1 LAEKSIYVVFRFQMN
16 WHKMIVFLLG
26 VMLGNKIIVHL
37 TSNTIIIS
45 VCISKS
51 FMKSH
56 PATIKDIARELGVSP
71 STVSRALKDHPDI
84 SPDTKFQVNTL
95 AAKLH
100 YKPNAIALSL
110 KNRRSNVVGVVIPE
124 IAHFFFSTVISGIQD
139 LANQNGYNVMVC
151 QTNESYDKEVAAVNA
166 FMDGRIDGLL
176 VSVSKETSDYE
187 HFRKLEEEEIPV
199 VFFDRIIEDFESD
212 YVVIDDFGGAYSAVE
227 HLIKTGKRRIAHFS
241 GPQNRLIGKN
251 RFNGYKQAL
260 ADYGIEYDEDL
271 VISADN
277 FYTGIHGVN
286 QLVDSGIDFNAI
298 FTVNDF
304 TAIGVIKTLKARGYN
319 VPQQVAVV
327 GFGDEDIAHM
337 FDPML
342 TTISQPGDVM
352 GRRSMEILL
361 HKLRSDE
368 RVDKETIVLTTNLI
382 IRNSTVPIY

>member
-1 LAEKSIYVVFRFQMN
+1 
-16 WHKMIVFLLG
+16 
-26 VMLGNKIIVHL
+26 
-37 TSNTIIIS
+37 
-45 VCISKS
+45 
-51 FMKSH
+51 MKNH
-56 PATIKDIARELGVSP
+56 PATIKDIARELGISP

-84 SPDTKFQVNTL
+84 SPDTKRLVNEL
-95 AAKLH
+95 ALKLR

-110 KNRRSNVVGVVIPE
+110 KNRRSNVVGVIIPE
-124 IAHFFFSTVISGIQD
+124 IVHFFFSSVISGIQD
-139 LANQNGYNVMVC
+139 VASKNGYNIMVS
-151 QTNESYDKEVAAVNA
+151 QTNELYENEVAAVIA

-176 VSVSKETSDYE
+176 VSVAKETSDYD
-187 HFRKLEEEEIPV
+187 HFRKLEEEGIPI
-199 VFFDRIIEDFESD
+199 VFFDRTIEDYESD

-260 ADYGIEYDEDL
+260 DDYGIELDEDL

-286 QLVDSGIDFNAI
+286 MLVDQGTNFDAI

-304 TAIGVIKTLKARGYN
+304 TAIGVIKTLKARGFN
-319 VPQQVAVV
+319 VPEQVAVV

-352 GRRSMEILL
+352 GRRSMELL
-361 HKLRSDE
+361 MRKIKTDNWIEH
-368 RVDKETIVLTTNLI
+368 ETIVLNTNLV

>member
-1 LAEKSIYVVFRFQMN
+1 MF
-16 WHKMIVFLLG
+16 FL
-26 VMLGNKIIVHL
+26 KI
-37 TSNTIIIS
+37 
-45 VCISKS
+45 
-51 FMKSH
+51 
-56 PATIKDIARELGVSP
+56 
-71 STVSRALKDHPDI
+71 
-84 SPDTKFQVNTL
+84 
-95 AAKLH
+95 
-100 YKPNAIALSL
+100 
-110 KNRRSNVVGVVIPE
+110 
-124 IAHFFFSTVISGIQD
+124 
-139 LANQNGYNVMVC
+139 
-151 QTNESYDKEVAAVNA
+151 AAVNA

-176 VSVSKETSDYE
+176 VSVSKVTSDYE

-212 YVVIDDFGGAYSAVE
+212 YVIIDDFGGAYSAVE
-227 HLIKTGKRRIAHFS
+227 HIIKTGKRRIAHFS

-260 ADYGIEYDEDL
+260 SDYGIAFDEDL
-271 VISADN
+271 VLSADN

-286 QLVDSGIDFNAI
+286 QLVDQGIDFDAI

-368 RVDKETIVLTTNLI
+368 RVDKETVVLTTNLI
-382 IRNSTVPIY
+382 IRNSTVPLY